1 MGRPKTAFPLNLNN
15 ARVVQDNVSGIM
27 HRVDGIKL
35 DDSTP
40 VASLKTT
47 SRHSSSTLTQG
58 DKLNQIKARR
68 RRLRVNQSTLSGTPT
83 GSSTVVQ

>member
-1 MGRPKTAFPLNLNN
+1 MGRPKTAFLLNLNN

-40 VASLKTT
+40 VASLKSTN
-47 SRHSSSTLTQG
+47 RHSSSTLTQG

-68 RRLRVNQSTLSGTPT
+68 RRLRVNQSSLGTPT